1 MRRLGVVAT
10 ARASFY
16 VYNSESEIDAL
27 AQALLE
33 ARRYFGHATTATR

>member
-16 VYNSESEIDAL
+16 LYNTEEEVDTLVGAL
-27 AQALLE
+27 E
-33 ARRYFGHATTATR
+33 RTREFFGAFAP

>member
-16 VYNSESEIDAL
+16 IYNDLDEVDRLIDAL
-27 AQALLE
+27 FE
-33 ARRYFGHATTATR
+33 ARKVFGIVT